1 MRTNIV
7 IRKRIALLFIGTVT
21 LLLCLIFRLA
31 WIQFVRGDELRSEAA
46 TYRMREVPVE
56 AKRGTIYDRNMNE
69 LVTSISSDSV
79 YVIPSHVKE
88 KEKTAQQLAE
98 ILNMDEDKILKILQR
113 RSSFEWIKRK
123 IDWDTAQKIK
133 ALDLEGIG
141 FAEESKRFYKQE
153 TLAPHVLGFT
163 GMDNQGLIGIEKIF
177 DEELKG
183 VQGRIVVEYDAAG
196 RPIPHALHEY
206 IPPKPGNNLVLTIDQ
221 TIQYFVERELDKIVD
236 EFQPE
241 NAVIIVMDPK
251 TGEILAMGSR
261 PTFNPNSW
269 QDYQSSIWDRNP
281 AVWYNYE
288 PGSTFKI
295 ITSVAA
301 LEENTVKTSDHFYDP
316 GYIKVADRRI
326 RCWKAGGH
334 GSQTFEEVIQNSCNP
349 GFIEVG
355 LDLGKE
361 RFYKYIRAFGFGQLT
376 GVELPGEAKG
386 LVKAE
391 KDVTNLDLATISIG
405 QSIAVTPIQLIT
417 AVSAAING
425 GYLMEPHIVK
435 EIRDSSNK
443 VVQQIEPKEVRKVI
457 SEDTSNKIRGLL
469 EKVVLYGSGKNAYVE
484 GYPAGGKTGTAQVVG
499 TNGGYVSGKYV
510 ASFAGFAPVEDPR
523 IAVLVMVREPK
534 GGIYYGSQV
543 AAPVFGSLAR
553 DVLRYLGVPEKRDM
567 EKPKEPY
574 EVPEETMLIEVPN
587 VVNLPLSEAQ
597 NELRKA
603 GLAFKTEG
611 SGSVIYQQVP
621 NGGAIVESGTTVV
634 LSLTPPSDLNSGKV
648 TMPDLTG
655 CTIKEAG
662 ALLEDIGLHLEVSG
676 TGLAADQSI
685 KPGEKVDKGVTV
697 KVTFKPPGTQESLYQ
712 EPAQARP

>member
-1 MRTNIV
+1 MRTNIF
-7 IRKRIALLFIGTVT
+7 IRKRIALLFIGMLV
-21 LLLCLIFRLA
+21 LLLCLVFRLA

-79 YVIPSHVKE
+79 YVIPSHVTD
-88 KEKTAQQLAE
+88 KEKTAKQLAE
-98 ILNMDEDKILKILQR
+98 ILEMEEEKVLKILNKQ
-113 RSSFEWIKRK
+113 SSFEWIKRK

-133 ALDLEGIG
+133 KLNLEGIG

-153 TLAPHVLGFT
+153 ALAPHILGFS
-163 GMDNQGLIGIEKIF
+163 GMDNQGLSGIEKTF

-183 VQGRIVVEYDAAG
+183 VPGKIVIEYDAAG
-196 RPIPHALHEY
+196 RPIPHAMHEY
-206 IPPKPGNNLVLTIDQ
+206 IPPHPGNNLVLTIDQ

-236 EFQPE
+236 TYQPE

-251 TGEILAMGSR
+251 TGEILAMGNR
-261 PTFNPNSW
+261 PTFNPNKW

-295 ITSVAA
+295 ITAAAA
-301 LEENTVKTSDHFYDP
+301 LEENTVKPTDHFYDP

-326 RCWKAGGH
+326 RCWKGGGH

-355 LDLGKE
+355 LNLGKE
-361 RFYKYIRAFGFGQLT
+361 KFYKYIRAFGFGQLT
-376 GVELPGEAKG
+376 GIELPGEAKG
-386 LVKAE
+386 LVIDE
-391 KDVTNLDLATISIG
+391 KECTNLNLATISIG

-425 GYLMEPHIVK
+425 GHLMEPHIVK
-435 EIRDSSNK
+435 EIRDSENK
-443 VVQQIEPKEVRKVI
+443 VVKTIKPKKVRQVI
-457 SEDTSNKIRGLL
+457 SEDTSRQLRELL
-469 EKVVLYGSGKNAYVE
+469 EKVVLEGSGINAYVE

-499 TNGGYVSGKYV
+499 SSGGYVSGKYV
-510 ASFAGFAPVEDPR
+510 SSFAGFAPVDDPR

-543 AAPVFGSLAR
+543 AAPVFSSLAR
-553 DVLRYLGVPEKRDM
+553 DVLRYMGVPETRDM
-567 EKPKEPY
+567 KKPVKPY
-574 EVPEETMLIEVPN
+574 EIPEETTLVEVPN
-587 VVNLPLSEAQ
+587 VVNLPLHEAQ
-597 NELRKA
+597 NELRAA
-603 GLAFKTEG
+603 GLAFQTNG
-611 SGSVIYQQVP
+611 SGDIVYQQVP
-621 NGGAIVESGTTVV
+621 EAGAVVESGTTVV
-634 LSLTPPSDLNSGKV
+634 LNLTAPSKLPAGKV

-662 ALLEDIGLHLEVSG
+662 AILEDLGLHLEASG
-676 TGLAADQSI
+676 TGLAASQSI
-685 KPGEKVDKGVTV
+685 KPGTKVNKGSKV
-697 KVTFKPPGTQESLYQ
+697 KVVFKPPGVSESSFQDTTQV
-712 EPAQARP
+712 RP